1 MSNIDRLV
9 HFLLVE
15 DDEDHAQLVIRNLSK
30 GRIKNRIDHVFT
42 GEDALDYLKNE
53 GEYADA
59 ERPDVVLLDIQLPGI
74 DGHDVLAAIRKD
86 EVLKSLPVVVLTT
99 SDAEIDRAKAYEH
112 HANSYLVKPLNFE
125 TFRTL
130 VNDLSLYWGV
140 WNQPPPS
147 N

>member
-1 MSNIDRLV
+1 MYKTDQLV

-15 DDEDHAQLVIRNLSK
+15 DDEDHAQLVIRSLSR
-30 GRIKNRIDHVFT
+30 GRVRNRIDHVLT
-42 GEDALDYLKNE
+42 GEDALDYLRNK
-53 GEYADA
+53 GEFSDA

-74 DGHDVLAAIRKD
+74 DGHDVLAEIRNDKA
-86 EVLKSLPVVVLTT
+86 LKSLPVVILTT
-99 SDAEIDRAKAYEH
+99 SDAEIDRAKAYEY

-130 VNDLSLYWGV
+130 VDDLSLYWGV
-140 WNQPPPS
+140 WNQPPPA